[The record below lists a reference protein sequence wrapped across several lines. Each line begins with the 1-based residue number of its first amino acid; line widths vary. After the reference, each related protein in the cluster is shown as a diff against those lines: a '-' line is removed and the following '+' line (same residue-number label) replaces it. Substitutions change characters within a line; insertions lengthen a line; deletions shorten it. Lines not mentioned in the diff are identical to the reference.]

1 MCILWFTFQIT
12 SSLPSSF
19 TSSLPSS
26 FTCSLSLFTSSISS
40 SFTSSLSS
48 FTQANSVADKNKA
61 LLPLGLSEAPNKEE
75 EDQEL
80 EEEDSP
86 EEMDHNSDS
95 EGEGD
100 VRMELA
106 IDDFILEVSSDN
118 EDSYGFGED
127 DSIPT

>member
-1 MCILWFTFQIT
+1 MLWVKFQIMF
-12 SSLPSSF
+12 SSRPSSF
-19 TSSLPSS
+19 P
-26 FTCSLSLFTSSISS
+26 
-40 SFTSSLSS
+40 
-48 FTQANSVADKNKA
+48 QANSVADKNKG
-61 LLPLGLSEAPNKEE
+61 LLPLGLNEAPSKEE
-75 EDQEL
+75 EDQDL

-86 EEMDHNSDS
+86 EEMEHNSDS

-127 DSIPT
+127 DSTPT